1 MASTPNIK
9 VAFAGT
15 YDEATQTLQGTYS
28 MDTESVIS
36 PGHPV
41 VYNVDVTGGSE

>member
-1 MASTPNIK
+1 MPVKSIELAI
-9 VAFAGT
+9 AGT

-36 PGHPV
+36 PRHPV
-41 VYNVDVTGGSE
+41 IYNVDVTRGSE